1 MEAHIKKMIQLQ
13 KNPIPLSSGDDQEN
27 ETSPA
32 GRGIGSVNFR
42 PIPKEGN
49 GHTRADKIR
58 ECRMELG
65 ESNMKT
71 EDNEARSIP
80 LLAVCAASTMAV
92 FLTGLLV
99 IAITATLY

>member
-42 PIPKEGN
+42 PILGLRAEGWVRV
-49 GHTRADKIR
+49 RAKRKGTAIR
-58 ECRMELG
+58 EPTRSEG
-65 ESNMKT
+65 VEWNWESPT
-71 EDNEARSIP
+71 
-80 LLAVCAASTMAV
+80 
-92 FLTGLLV
+92 
-99 IAITATLY
+99 